1 MKFHLWFD
9 SGDRVLFSKEAIPFS
24 RDNPLAGLVGR
35 SHSDYSGKIELLDV
49 YSNQLIM
56 EVTLN
61 QHIEI
66 TPGVRGGKPRIAG
79 TRMTV
84 ADIATLYLR
93 MGQSLD
99 LIAGKYHLPLASV
112 YAAMAYYYDHRDE
125 IGIFSISL
133 GALARIEGTNKQGSL
148 RRVRPDF
155 HCGGQ
160 WLIK

>member
-1 MKFHLWFD
+1 
-9 SGDRVLFSKEAIPFS
+9 
-24 RDNPLAGLVGR
+24 LVGGA
-35 SHSDYSGKIELLDV
+35 HSDFSGKIELSDV
-49 YSNQLIM
+49 YSNWVIM

-61 QHIEI
+61 QLIKI

-99 LIAGKYHLPLASV
+99 LIAGKYNLPLASV

-125 IGIFSISL
+125 IEQSIQEDEAFADSL
-133 GALARIEGTNKQGSL
+133 QSNYPSRLQAKLKEL
-148 RRVRPDF
+148 R
-155 HCGGQ
+155 GE
-160 WLIK
+160 